1 MNSNRKNASDRICR
15 EGQQQDTTFF
25 SMYRKMII
33 LLTLRILLLRVCL
46 DIWTHLELLES
57 GGKLSCHYLKILNY
71 KLGEINTIFFVQKMG
86 VASKRSLTKNSGD
99 TTQAYP

>member
-46 DIWTHLELLES
+46 DIFVMSL
-57 GGKLSCHYLKILNY
+57 LKIRRGP
-71 KLGEINTIFFVQKMG
+71 KLEGCAFTNVGNSSETEGE
-86 VASKRSLTKNSGD
+86 SRHEH
-99 TTQAYP
+99 

>member
-46 DIWTHLELLES
+46 DIWTHLELAGVRGEVVMSLLKNS
-57 GGKLSCHYLKILNY
+57 QLQTWRNKYL
-71 KLGEINTIFFVQKMG
+71 FFRSEMG